1 MFWIIFNAFTGVL
14 FMILSLYLFFGL
26 VLHSAEFTQGQLWN
40 MAGLSV
46 ASTVAWVWSFKQAG
60 ENIYFLKSS
69 HN

>member
-1 MFWIIFNAFTGVL
+1 
-14 FMILSLYLFFGL
+14 MILSLYLFFGI
-26 VLHSAEFTQGQLWN
+26 VLYSAEFTQGQLWN

-60 ENIYFLKSS
+60 EDIYILKSS